1 MALLRRRNKASGSGT
16 KEEEEGAE
24 IEVEED
30 DDKNKKEKKKLG
42 KTEKANSS
50 KKAKEKWS
58 CVDSCCWLIGC
69 ICTIW
74 WLLLFLYKAMPAS
87 FPQFV
92 TEAITGPLPDPP
104 GLKLRKEGLRAE
116 HPVVFVPGIVTGG
129 LELWEGHQCAEGL
142 FRKRLWGG
150 TFGEVYKRNES
161 RSIEGFTDVDWVG
174 SIEDKRSTSG
184 YCTFV
189 WGNLVTWRSK
199 KQTVVARSSAEAH
212 GISEM
217 LWLKLL
223 LEELEMK
230 INLPLKIDCDNLRI
244 DCDNKAAISISCNPV
259 HHDQRK
265 HAEVDRYFIKEKIE
279 DGILC
284 ITYVST
290 SDQVADVLTKALA
303 RKMFERQIDKPSC
316 WVEHMSLDNE
326 TGLDPPGVRVRPVS
340 GLVAADYFA
349 PGYFVWAVLIANLAR
364 VGYEEKNMYMAAYDW
379 RLSFQNTEV
388 RDQTL
393 SRIKSNIEL
402 MVATNGGK
410 KAVILPH
417 SMGVL
422 YFLHFMKW
430 VEAPAPMGGG
440 GGPDWCSKHIKAVI
454 NIGGPFLGVPKAV
467 AGLFSAEAKDIA
479 VARAIA
485 PGFLD
490 NDRFRLQTLQHVMR
504 MTRTWD
510 STLSMIPKGGDT
522 IWGGMDWSPE
532 EGYSPSREKQRNN
545 DTQFSQSEIVNYG
558 RIISF
563 GKDVAEAP
571 SSEIERVDFRGAI
584 KGSNVAN
591 TTCRDV
597 WTEYHDM
604 GLGGIRAVADHK
616 VYTAESIID
625 LLYFVAP
632 KMMARSSAHFSYGIA
647 DNLEDPKYSHYK
659 YWSNPLET
667 KLPNAPD
674 MEIFSLYGVGIPTER
689 AYIYESSPSAEC
701 YIPFQINTSAN
712 GDIEDSCLKDGV
724 YTVDGDETVPVLSA
738 GFMCAKGWRGKT
750 RFNPSGIKTYIREY
764 DHSPP
769 SHLLEGRGTQSGAHV
784 DIMGNF
790 ALIED
795 IIRVA
800 AGAKG
805 EDLGGDK
812 VYSDIFKWSD
822 KISLPL

>member
-1 MALLRRRNKASGSGT
+1 MALIRRRKAADSST
-16 KEEEEGAE
+16 KEEEEKE
-24 IEVEED
+24 IEEREEKEED
-30 DDKNKKEKKKLG
+30 KDDKNKNNKKKKEELSTG
-42 KTEKANSS
+42 KD

-74 WLLLFLYKAMPAS
+74 WFLLFLFKAMPAS
-87 FPQFV
+87 FPQYV

-104 GLKLRKEGLRAE
+104 GIKLRKEGLRAV

-129 LELWEGHQCAEGL
+129 LELWEGHQCADGL

-150 TFGEVYKRNES
+150 TFGEVYKR
-161 RSIEGFTDVDWVG
+161 
-174 SIEDKRSTSG
+174 
-184 YCTFV
+184 
-189 WGNLVTWRSK
+189 
-199 KQTVVARSSAEAH
+199 
-212 GISEM
+212 
-217 LWLKLL
+217 
-223 LEELEMK
+223 
-230 INLPLKIDCDNLRI
+230 PL
-244 DCDNKAAISISCNPV
+244 
-259 HHDQRK
+259 
-265 HAEVDRYFIKEKIE
+265 
-279 DGILC
+279 
-284 ITYVST
+284 
-290 SDQVADVLTKALA
+290 
-303 RKMFERQIDKPSC
+303 C

-410 KAVILPH
+410 KAIIIPH

-422 YFLHFMKW
+422 YFLHFLKW
-430 VEAPAPMGGG
+430 VEAPVPMGGG
-440 GGPDWCSKHIKAVI
+440 GGSDWCSKHIKAVV

-490 NDRFRLQTLQHVMR
+490 NDIFRLQTLQHVMK
-504 MTRTWD
+504 MTRTWE
-510 STLSMIPKGGDT
+510 STMSMIPKGGDT
-522 IWGGMDWSPE
+522 IWGGLDWFPE
-532 EGYSPSREKQRNN
+532 EGYSPGRKKQKNN
-545 DTQFSQSEIVNYG
+545 DTQFSQSKNANYG

-563 GKDVAEAP
+563 GKDIAEAP
-571 SSEIERVDFRGAI
+571 PSEIEMIDFRGAF
-584 KGSNVAN
+584 KGQNVAN
-591 TTCRDV
+591 TTCRDL

-604 GLGGIRAVADHK
+604 GISGIRAVADHK
-616 VYTAESIID
+616 VYTAGSIID

-632 KMMARSSAHFSYGIA
+632 KMMTRGSAHFSYGIA
-647 DNLEDPKYSHYK
+647 DNLDDPKYSHYK

-689 AYIYESSPSAEC
+689 AYIYELSPSAEC
-701 YIPFQINTSAN
+701 LIPFQINTSAN
-712 GDIEDSCLKDGV
+712 GEDEDSCLKDGV
-724 YTVDGDETVPVLSA
+724 YSVDGDETVPVLSS
-738 GFMCAKGWRGKT
+738 GYMCAKGWRGKT
-750 RFNPSGIKTYIREY
+750 RFNPSGIKTYVREY

-769 SHLLEGRGTQSGAHV
+769 SNLLEGRGTQSGAHV

-795 IIRVA
+795 VIRIA

-805 EDLGGDK
+805 EDLGGDQ

-822 KISLPL
+822 RINLRL

>member
-150 TFGEVYKRNES
+150 TFGEVYKR
-161 RSIEGFTDVDWVG
+161 
-174 SIEDKRSTSG
+174 
-184 YCTFV
+184 
-189 WGNLVTWRSK
+189 
-199 KQTVVARSSAEAH
+199 
-212 GISEM
+212 
-217 LWLKLL
+217 
-223 LEELEMK
+223 
-230 INLPLKIDCDNLRI
+230 
-244 DCDNKAAISISCNPV
+244 
-259 HHDQRK
+259 
-265 HAEVDRYFIKEKIE
+265 
-279 DGILC
+279 
-284 ITYVST
+284 
-290 SDQVADVLTKALA
+290 
-303 RKMFERQIDKPSC
+303 PSC